1 LSRALE
7 LLGNIPKERAAY
19 AGDSPFDVEA
29 AKAAGLT
36 SIAVS
41 WGAFSEDTLRAA
53 EPDHLVPDIQSAVD
67 LLLSL

>member
-1 LSRALE
+1 
-7 LLGNIPKERAAY
+7 
-19 AGDSPFDVEA
+19 VEA